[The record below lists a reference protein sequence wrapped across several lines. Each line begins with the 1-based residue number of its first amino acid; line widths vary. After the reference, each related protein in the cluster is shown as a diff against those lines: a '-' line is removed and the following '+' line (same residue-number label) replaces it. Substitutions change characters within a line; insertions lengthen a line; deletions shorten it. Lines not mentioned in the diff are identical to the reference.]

1 MDFSIGI
8 DLVQYLYNSR
18 GKKYSKRDIVAR
30 QLVNSGASPT
40 DLDVISGAPPS
51 SVWQRLAVVA
61 CEEFDAG
68 MLKITAV
75 TKKSEFTYILA

>member
-1 MDFSIGI
+1 MLRLHHVLSGYMYVEVRVLKVVYSI
-8 DLVQYLYNSR
+8 
-18 GKKYSKRDIVAR
+18 
-30 QLVNSGASPT
+30 SGASPT
-40 DLDVISGAPPS
+40 NLDVISGAPPG

-68 MLKITAV
+68 MLKVTAV